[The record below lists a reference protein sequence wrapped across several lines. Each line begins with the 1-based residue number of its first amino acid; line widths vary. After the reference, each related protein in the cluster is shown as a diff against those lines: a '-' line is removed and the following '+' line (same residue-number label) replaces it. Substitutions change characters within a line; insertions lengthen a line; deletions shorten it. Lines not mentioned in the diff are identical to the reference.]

1 MAMTEF
7 RLCIDKDHCTSATW
21 SARESSWRFAF
32 VGLNPE
38 VAMDGI
44 TSTTSS
50 GNCLHGSEAVRPQK
64 ETEEQAQRGSWRV
77 KKWAARERE
86 ALLRTT
92 TTMSSEGCPRDV
104 RPLKWGTISVH
115 REWCEV
121 CDAAHDT
128 GAQHQH
134 RRMKRQVEQ
143 EQRRPRIF

>member
-1 MAMTEF
+1 
-7 RLCIDKDHCTSATW
+7 
-21 SARESSWRFAF
+21 
-32 VGLNPE
+32 
-38 VAMDGI
+38 MDGI

-64 ETEEQAQRGSWRV
+64 ETEEQAQRGCWRV
-77 KKWAARERE
+77 KTWAARERGIVE
-86 ALLRTT
+86 DDNDDDELRGVSAGRAPT
-92 TTMSSEGCPRDV
+92 EVGNH
-104 RPLKWGTISVH
+104 SVH

-121 CDAAHDT
+121 CVAAHDT